1 MLTGLIG
8 TGNAIL
14 LAGLAL
20 IIKKFRG
27 HVPGKHSDN
36 ALLTLAIVLMVFA
49 GAEFGLVGIGQWIV
63 SAAHAVEAWAG
74 PVGAVI
80 VALVILSTFLGVLA
94 AIVFTA
100 HEGALTVAFMVPL
113 LCAIPNHGYPAQFI
127 AAIRPPAEQVALV
140 IRAKMGA

>member
-14 LAGLAL
+14 LAGLAF
-20 IIKKFRG
+20 IIKKFRH

-36 ALLTLAIVLMVFA
+36 ALLTVAIVLMVFA

-63 SAAHAVEAWAG
+63 SAAHAVEGWAG

-94 AIVFTA
+94 AIIFTA
-100 HEGALTVAFMVPL
+100 HEGALAVAFMVPL

-127 AAIRPPAEQVALV
+127 AAIRPPAQQVAAV

>member
-14 LAGLAL
+14 LAGLAF
-20 IIKKFRG
+20 IIKKFRH

-36 ALLTLAIVLMVFA
+36 VLLTIAIVLMVFA
-49 GAEFGLVGIGQWIV
+49 GVEFTLVGIGQWLIG
-63 SAAHAVEAWAG
+63 AAHAVEGWVG

-80 VALVILSTFLGVLA
+80 VALVIVSLFLSVLA
-94 AIVFTA
+94 AIIFTA
-100 HEGALTVAFMVPL
+100 HEGALTIAFMVPL
-113 LCAIPNHGYPAQFI
+113 LCAIPSHGYPAQI
-127 AAIRPPAEQVALV
+127 TAALRSPAQSVALA